1 MVSSENSTAFSIG
14 MLELA
19 VTGTGT
25 QEYVLVDNGD
35 SKSFPIVISATLHN
49 DNATYVDIS
58 WKDSN
63 GTFYIVWRQSGAGI
77 KDLESRL
84 LIPPVE
90 GCDLIARIYEAGSAS
105 NATGRISCDGVLTR

>member
-35 SKSFPIVISATLHN
+35 SKSFPIVISLTIVN
-49 DNATYVDIS
+49 DNATYVDIA

-63 GTFYIVWRQSGAGI
+63 STFYTVWRQTGAGV

-90 GCDLIARIYEAGSAS
+90 GCDLVARIYEASSGVD
-105 NATGRISCDGVLTR
+105 ATGRIACDGVITR